1 MRLLGSAR
9 WIVLLVAA
17 AGCVDVAAVDHF
29 ACVDDRDCARGTL
42 CCDGFCAERCEPG
55 TGGGQGSDS
64 GVGGGGGQDA
74 GELDGGKPDA
84 GEVDAGSPDAG
95 ADDAGLPDAGAG
107 DGGADA
113 GADGGMD
120 AGLPDAGTDQLE
132 FSLPAGIEAGACVA
146 VTVKRTGT
154 GAATAA
160 AVSVSAPFL
169 SIHPDAACS
178 LPLPPLAFPAGTST
192 LTFYLRGLSSDSV
205 TVDVRVATPSLS
217 VSHPTVAL
225 PLVRRGRCA
234 ILAGQTSV
242 RCPLAPAIPND
253 DVSRTFAITQSL
265 SAEQAPED
273 ALASCV
279 LDVAPGQGAGLACRR
294 LGTTGTVTVAWQTA
308 SHGRDAANGG
318 WSVRHLSAAN
328 VGGSFTLPLNPPA
341 NRDTSFLI
349 FTMATVGA
357 NWSGNDF
364 LAAQLNNSNVRL
376 NAGGAGVAVPNQ
388 VSVQLVEFPAVN
400 VRHDSRGSPGIP
412 FDTNFTA
419 GTAPGQV
426 AAFFSPA
433 FITNPPAILDA
444 PCRYGFSVS
453 RGMNSVTVDRTPTP
467 PCSDVNL
474 DGPTVEV
481 VEFPPSATVIQ
492 PTQVLAD
499 GVLTASLP
507 LGPGFES
514 HRTLVWSPQM
524 GSGGLG
530 AGVSTAS
537 NGPPGAVLAATEL
550 TSMGTIEVTRMSGV
564 GALGLAPFVVRFTP

>member
-1 MRLLGSAR
+1 MRFSWFAGGLV
-9 WIVLLVAA
+9 VLFL
-17 AGCVDVAAVDHF
+17 AGCVDVGAVEHF
-29 ACVDDRDCARGTL
+29 ACGDDRDCARGTV
-42 CCDGFCAERCEPG
+42 CCDGFCAETCVPG
-55 TGGGQGSDS
+55 TGGGQGQDS
-64 GVGGGGGQDA
+64 GVGGGGGSGADA
-74 GELDGGKPDA
+74 GELDGG
-84 GEVDAGSPDAG
+84 
-95 ADDAGLPDAGAG
+95 ADDAGMDDAGLDAGDDGGVDAGA
-107 DGGADA
+107 ADA
-113 GADGGMD
+113 GVD
-120 AGLPDAGTDQLE
+120 AGVPDAGTDQLE
-132 FSLPAGIEAGACVA
+132 FSLPPGIEAGACVA
-146 VTVKRTGT
+146 VTVTRTGST
-154 GAATAA
+154 AATTA
-160 AVSVSAPFL
+160 AVSVSAPWL
-169 SIHPDAACS
+169 SIHTDAACAS
-178 LPLPPLAFPAGTST
+178 PPSSLAFPAGSSS

-205 TVDVRVATPSLS
+205 TVDVRVATPGLA
-217 VSHPTVAL
+217 VSRPTVAL
-225 PLVRRGRCA
+225 PLVRRGRCT
-234 ILAGQTSV
+234 ILAGQTSA
-242 RCPLAPAIPND
+242 RCPIAPPIPND

-265 SAEQAPED
+265 SAEASPED

-279 LDVAPGQGAGLACRR
+279 LDASPGSPAGFICRR
-294 LGTTGTVTVAWQTA
+294 LGVTGTVTVAWQTA
-308 SHGRDAANGG
+308 SHGRGAANGG

-328 VGGSFTLPLNPPA
+328 VGGSFTLGLNPPA
-341 NRDTSFLI
+341 NRDTSFVI

-376 NAGGAGVAVPNQ
+376 NAGGAGLAVPNQ
-388 VSVQLVEFPAVN
+388 VSVQLVEFPGVN
-400 VRHDSRGSPGIP
+400 VRHDSRGSPALP

-419 GTAPGQV
+419 GTVAGQV
-426 AAFFSPA
+426 AAFFAPA
-433 FITNPPAILDA
+433 FITNPPPTLDA

-453 RGMNSVTVDRTPTP
+453 RNLSSVTVDRTPTP

-481 VEFPPSATVIQ
+481 VELPPSATVIQ
-492 PTQVLAD
+492 PALVLAD

-550 TSMGTIEVTRMSGV
+550 TSMGTIEVTRMSGI